1 MTKDGR
7 FSYSQIFSYLS
18 DDQYPLGFSKADK
31 LALRKTVKLFEAKGS
46 DHYYCGGDENVYIY
60 CNFIFIACVR
70 RSTVHK
76 CICASKC
83 MRLRLVVEDTEQRR
97 RIVSIT
103 HEDGHF
109 GVNRT
114 YDTKPLIPMGT
125 VIF

>member
-1 MTKDGR
+1 MTKDGG
-7 FSYSQIFSYLS
+7 FSYRQIFSYLS

-31 LALRKTVKLFEAKGS
+31 LALRKTAKLFEAKGS

-60 CNFIFIACVR
+60 CNFIFIARVR
-70 RSTVHK
+70 RSTVHR
-76 CICASKC
+76 CASKS
-83 MRLRLVVEDTEQRR
+83 MRLRLVVEDMEQRW

-114 YDTKPLIPMGT
+114 Y
-125 VIF
+125 VC